1 MESNERGFMAWLL
14 DNNDEEYVTD
24 RLRWENSQREKFLN
38 ELNAEQLVA
47 LSDISGLE
55 LGRGMRAK
63 LGILDDCWWI
73 TPEEVME
80 CYNRVFGTKEILQ

>member
-24 RLRWENSQREKFLN
+24 RLRWENSQRERFLN

-47 LSDISGLE
+47 LSETTGLK

>member
-1 MESNERGFMAWLL
+1 MEYNHRGFMAWLL
-14 DNNDEEYVTD
+14 DDKSEEYAED
-24 RLRWENSQREKFLN
+24 RSKWEQGQRERFLN
-38 ELNAEQLVA
+38 ELSAEQLVA
-47 LSDISGLE
+47 LSDTSGLE